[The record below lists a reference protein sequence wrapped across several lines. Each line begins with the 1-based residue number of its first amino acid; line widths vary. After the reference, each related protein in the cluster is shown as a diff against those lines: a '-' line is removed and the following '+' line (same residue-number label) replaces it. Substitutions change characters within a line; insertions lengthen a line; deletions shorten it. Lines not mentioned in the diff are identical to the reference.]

1 MVNLANLR
9 LCLVSLLAA
18 VAAATVSFGLAG
30 SAAAQG
36 IAAPA
41 VAPSDKVTSDA
52 LAGRFSA
59 YIMPAKGFAGS
70 HLIGQMPAG
79 RAKVPTL
86 TYDLQGNLAPATTLL
101 QRYYPDDM
109 GYFGGPVLATLSQV
123 NIYWANDN
131 GSIWGSP
138 ATFESYLNTSK
149 MIELLNRYA
158 FQAQSNGHWPVASY
172 YWYFPGGG
180 PGALIYD
187 NQVQSEVQALA
198 AADVSAGR
206 QSGASWSTI
215 YHVFLPPGT
224 DECFTN
230 PAQGCYNPDGKAP
243 GPFAF
248 CAYHGYTQLP
258 SGEYVAYDVQ
268 PYAEVNGCEQS
279 GTGLEA
285 QDQANVLGHETA
297 EAISD
302 PVPGGGWYAEW
313 PTGGGEIG
321 DECAFVPIKQTL
333 APGHVYYIQDWYSTV
348 HHECDNVY

>member
-1 MVNLANLR
+1 MDDVLRVLAT
-9 LCLVSLLAA
+9 
-18 VAAATVSFGLAG
+18 VAATASMAYGG

-36 IAAPA
+36 IPAATVSA
-41 VAPSDKVTSDA
+41 SQAVTSK
-52 LAGRFSA
+52 LVAGQFSA
-59 YIMPAKGFAGS
+59 YIMPAKGYVGS
-70 HLIGQMPAG
+70 RLVGTLPGG
-79 RAKVPTL
+79 RARVPTL
-86 TYDLQGNLAPATTLL
+86 TFDLQGRIIGPGVTL
-101 QRYYPDDM
+101 QRYFYGDM
-109 GYFGGPVLATLSQV
+109 AYFGGPVLPSLSQV
-123 NIYWANDN
+123 NVYWANDN

-138 ATFESYLNTSK
+138 ATFESALNTST
-149 MIELLNRYA
+149 MIELLNRYT
-158 FQAQSNGHWPVASY
+158 FQVQSNGHWPVAGY

-180 PGALIYD
+180 PGHVIYD

-198 AADVSAGR
+198 AADVAAGR
-206 QSGASWSTI
+206 QSSASWSTI

-230 PAQGCYNPDGKAP
+230 ASQGCYNPDGFAP

-279 GTGLEA
+279 GQGVEA

-302 PVPGGGWYAEW
+302 AIPGSGWYQEW
-313 PTGGGEIG
+313 PTGAGEIG

-333 APGHVYYIQDWYSTV
+333 AVGKVYYIQDWYSTA
-348 HHECDNVY
+348 HHECTNVY